1 MVIGTLAYWHISTL
15 KFNFGNTDA
24 VIVQHDAEVAGG
36 SAFERIGNQF
46 AVFADGARIY
56 GEELSAT
63 ARELDFEGCR
73 QVVVTCKGD
82 GNFIYLGSVLQGKG
96 NIISLISLPCGIDF
110 SSSTFRHPLGWCWH
124 SHALLVLGFNG
135 FGTGLV
141 VFYGQRSVQADVFG
155 RGAGHEHEVAGFHH
169 PFHVG
174 VQKLQVLAVD
184 GEGQLLGFARFEVDA
199 LEACKILS

>member
-73 QVVVTCKGD
+73 QVVVTCKGNAFSGIQHSD
-82 GNFIYLGSVLQGKG
+82 AGRFQGRKSRRQVG
-96 NIISLISLPCGIDF
+96 GLP
-110 SSSTFRHPLGWCWH
+110 
-124 SHALLVLGFNG
+124 A
-135 FGTGLV
+135 
-141 VFYGQRSVQADVFG
+141 
-155 RGAGHEHEVAGFHH
+155 
-169 PFHVG
+169 
-174 VQKLQVLAVD
+174 
-184 GEGQLLGFARFEVDA
+184 
-199 LEACKILS
+199 

>member
-73 QVVVTCKGD
+73 QVVVTPVGAT
-82 GNFIYLGSVLQGKG
+82 NLIYT
-96 NIISLISLPCGIDF
+96 SLSN
-110 SSSTFRHPLGWCWH
+110 
-124 SHALLVLGFNG
+124 LV
-135 FGTGLV
+135 
-141 VFYGQRSVQADVFG
+141 YS
-155 RGAGHEHEVAGFHH
+155 
-169 PFHVG
+169 
-174 VQKLQVLAVD
+174 
-184 GEGQLLGFARFEVDA
+184 
-199 LEACKILS
+199 

>member
-63 ARELDFEGCR
+63 ARELDFEVAGR
-73 QVVVTCKGD
+73 LLSRVKAI

-96 NIISLISLPCGIDF
+96 NIIFPYF
-110 SSSTFRHPLGWCWH
+110 
-124 SHALLVLGFNG
+124 
-135 FGTGLV
+135 
-141 VFYGQRSVQADVFG
+141 
-155 RGAGHEHEVAGFHH
+155 
-169 PFHVG
+169 
-174 VQKLQVLAVD
+174 LAM
-184 GEGQLLGFARFEVDA
+184 RY
-199 LEACKILS
+199 

>member
-63 ARELDFEGCR
+63 ARELDFE
-73 QVVVTCKGD
+73 
-82 GNFIYLGSVLQGKG
+82 
-96 NIISLISLPCGIDF
+96 
-110 SSSTFRHPLGWCWH
+110 
-124 SHALLVLGFNG
+124 
-135 FGTGLV
+135 
-141 VFYGQRSVQADVFG
+141 
-155 RGAGHEHEVAGFHH
+155 VAGRLLSRVKAMATLSTLA
-169 PFHVG
+169 PFFKAKV
-174 VQKLQVLAVD
+174 
-184 GEGQLLGFARFEVDA
+184 
-199 LEACKILS
+199 I

>member
-73 QVVVTCKGD
+73 QVVVTCKGN

-110 SSSTFRHPLGWCWH
+110 FVSSVNNL
-124 SHALLVLGFNG
+124 
-135 FGTGLV
+135 
-141 VFYGQRSVQADVFG
+141 
-155 RGAGHEHEVAGFHH
+155 
-169 PFHVG
+169 
-174 VQKLQVLAVD
+174 
-184 GEGQLLGFARFEVDA
+184 
-199 LEACKILS
+199 

>member
-96 NIISLISLPCGIDF
+96 NIIKGGKTKCD
-110 SSSTFRHPLGWCWH
+110 
-124 SHALLVLGFNG
+124 
-135 FGTGLV
+135 
-141 VFYGQRSVQADVFG
+141 
-155 RGAGHEHEVAGFHH
+155 
-169 PFHVG
+169 
-174 VQKLQVLAVD
+174 K
-184 GEGQLLGFARFEVDA
+184 
-199 LEACKILS
+199 